1 LKRIKFSILFTLAV
15 IQLSAQTT
23 VHLCVGDT
31 NHNFFVPYT
40 LGSTYQWQVQGSSSI
55 ATITSGNGT
64 EHIKIDLNNIGVFKL
79 VVAETDV
86 NGCNGSDSI
95 LVEVHPV
102 PSPIVTAIGP
112 TDFCEGDNVR
122 LEVDSLYTSIL
133 WNNGQT
139 TIFTYAFTSG
149 NYFATV
155 TDSNGCTNSSLP
167 IMVNMHPNPEA
178 NFTFSA
184 NCLEGPTLFT
194 DISTIASDSLV
205 NFIWDFGDGKIGI
218 GNQTLHNYQNTGAHF
233 VRLLV
238 ISSFGCKDSIRKNIQ
253 ILPKPIVDFSY
264 NPLST
269 TIVNPIIDFTNQ
281 SINALPTIWD
291 FDDST
296 FSFLESPTHEFTYP
310 GSFDVM
316 LVAADS
322 NNCTDSIEH
331 TINIY
336 YELLLYTPNSF
347 TPNGDGDNDVFLPM
361 GFRMNK
367 YQNYQFT
374 IFNKWG
380 EIIFSTDKTAEGWDG
395 ANAKADVFTWVVT
408 LTDEMGAIRKKV
420 GQVMLIR

>member
-1 LKRIKFSILFTLAV
+1 
-15 IQLSAQTT
+15 
-23 VHLCVGDT
+23 
-31 NHNFFVPYT
+31 
-40 LGSTYQWQVQGSSSI
+40 
-55 ATITSGNGT
+55 
-64 EHIKIDLNNIGVFKL
+64 
-79 VVAETDV
+79 
-86 NGCNGSDSI
+86 

-155 TDSNGCTNSSLP
+155 TDSNGCANSSLP
-167 IMVNMHPNPEA
+167 IMVSMHPNPEA

-184 NCLEGPTLFT
+184 NCLRGPTLFT

-205 NFIWDFGDGKIGI
+205 NFIWDFGDGQIGI

-395 ANAKADVFTWVVT
+395 ANAKANVFTWVVT